1 MNINKFLAK
10 IEFVNFHL
18 KKQFQ
23 VSEIEQIRLVKI
35 VKKSK
40 LKFINKF
47 SILFLSND
55 WIDFN
60 DKGLIENYVSF
71 YAVKLNG
78 NSKILII
85 GILFEYFENGIKS
98 EKLVYEN
105 EINRLTYFLLQS
117 KYDEVLSQ

>member
-60 DKGLIENYVSF
+60 DKGLIEDYASF

-78 NSKILII
+78 HSKILII

>member
-85 GILFEYFENGIKS
+85 GILFEYFESGDRKS
-98 EKLVYEN
+98 V
-105 EINRLTYFLLQS
+105 
-117 KYDEVLSQ
+117 V